1 MCSLLSLLHPA
12 AACSRRSE
20 TAPAPTQVQ
29 ARPSVSALN
38 PEPSSFDHERERV
51 FSVGQQASSA
61 AYSLRVSRVLECSG
75 RDGSG
80 PAPDRLFL
88 GVELE
93 ARARAESVSIGH
105 SHVKLS
111 YGDGHTIAAEPFART
126 EECEPLLKYRRL
138 AAQEGVKGWV
148 VFSIPESASSLELR
162 VLPRQFLND
171 QATLFD
177 LGR

>member
-1 MCSLLSLLHPA
+1 VCSLLSLLHPA

-29 ARPSVSALN
+29 ARPGVSALT
-38 PEPSSFDHERERV
+38 PEPSSFDRERV
-51 FSVGQQASSA
+51 FSVGQLASSA

-80 PAPDRLFL
+80 PAPGRLFL

-93 ARARAESVSIGH
+93 ARAHAESVSIGH
-105 SHVKLS
+105 SHVKLH
-111 YGDGHTIAAEPFART
+111 YGNEHTIAAEPFAMT
-126 EECEPLLKYRRL
+126 EQCEPLLKYTRL
-138 AAQEGVKGWV
+138 APQENVKGWV
-148 VFSIPESASSLELR
+148 IFSIPESASSLELQVR
-162 VLPRQFLND
+162 PRQFLND
-171 QATLFD
+171 PATLFA